1 MNDQERTLGLL
12 ETPFGRLADFL
23 TGHALPCIKKVATAF
38 KKLMAL
44 FNGVHTHSTLTFI
57 GSVQSDA
64 GSLLCFTLPVTS
76 SVKWL
81 ELPCRCP

>member
-12 ETPFGRLADFL
+12 ETPFGWFAEPL

-44 FNGVHTHSTLTFI
+44 FIGAHKNSILTFI
-57 GSVQSDA
+57 GLVQSDA
-64 GSLLCFTLPVTS
+64 GSLLCSTLPVTS
-76 SVKWL
+76 TLSG
-81 ELPCRCP
+81 